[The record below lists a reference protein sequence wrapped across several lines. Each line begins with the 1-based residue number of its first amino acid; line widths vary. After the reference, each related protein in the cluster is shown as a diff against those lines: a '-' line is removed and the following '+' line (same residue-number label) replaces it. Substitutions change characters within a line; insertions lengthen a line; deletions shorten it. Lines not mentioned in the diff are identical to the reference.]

1 MAGPGRS
8 RRSARSSGAPLA
20 SAHRT
25 SITHAGW
32 RTIMNELVTL
42 ASSLGALLKDRKE
55 TIAVAES
62 SAGGLISAALL
73 AVPGAS
79 AYFLGGGVI
88 YTQAARRALLRVPDE
103 SVAGIRSSTEAYAR
117 LKARTIRELMGAT
130 WGLAETGASGP
141 TGNRYGDAAG
151 HACLAVAG
159 PVERAITLETGH
171 GDREKNMWAFAKA
184 ALELLETSLSKR

>member
-1 MAGPGRS
+1 
-8 RRSARSSGAPLA
+8 
-20 SAHRT
+20 
-25 SITHAGW
+25 
-32 RTIMNELVTL
+32 MNELATL
-42 ASSLGALLKDRKE
+42 AASLGALLKDRKE

-62 SAGGLISAALL
+62 SAGGLVSAALL

-88 YTQAARRALLRVPDE
+88 YTQAARRALLRVDDE
-103 SVAGIRSSTEAYAR
+103 AVRGIRSSTEAYAL
-117 LKARTIRELMGAT
+117 LKARAVRELLGAT

-159 PVERAITLETGH
+159 PLERAITLETRH
-171 GDREKNMWAFAKA
+171 GDREENMWTFAKA
-184 ALELLETSLSKR
+184 ALELLETSLRSTA

>member
-1 MAGPGRS
+1 MQELM
-8 RRSARSSGAPLA
+8 PLA
-20 SAHRT
+20 
-25 SITHAGW
+25 
-32 RTIMNELVTL
+32 NTL
-42 ASSLGALLKDRKE
+42 ATLLKERKE
-55 TIAVAES
+55 TIGVSES

-88 YTQAARRALLRVPDE
+88 YTQAARRALLRVPDDA
-103 SVAGIRSSTEAYAR
+103 VKGIRSSTEAYA
-117 LKARTIRELMGAT
+117 LVKARTIRELLGAT
-130 WGLAETGASGP
+130 WGLAETGATGP

-159 PVERAITLETGH
+159 PVERAVTLETRH

-184 ALELLETSLSKR
+184 ALELLETSLRQRPK